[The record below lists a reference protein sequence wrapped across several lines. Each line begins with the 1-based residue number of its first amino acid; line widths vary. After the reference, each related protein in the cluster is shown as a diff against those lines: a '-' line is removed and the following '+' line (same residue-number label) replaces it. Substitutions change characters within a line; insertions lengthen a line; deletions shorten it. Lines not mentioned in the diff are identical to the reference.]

1 MPISSQ
7 AMNST
12 SQDERTVAP
21 NWLQPLPPALRHGD
35 IMAADDGEFLDFF
48 ADQYW
53 PLRRVGFLLTGD
65 WHQADE
71 LAQDAMARTY
81 AAWGRIRRH
90 DRAAAY
96 ARKVLLNRYR
106 SLARRTR
113 VETWHLLAS
122 RREDQDRYEP
132 DFSGDGQLLWAELQR
147 LPARQ
152 RSAVVLRFYL
162 DLPEAEVA
170 RLLGVPQ
177 GTVKS
182 WTHRGLAR
190 LRTRLS
196 AQYGDD
202 QLPRGRKA
210 RQ

>member
-1 MPISSQ
+1 MV
-7 AMNST
+7 
-12 SQDERTVAP
+12 E
-21 NWLQPLPPALRHGD
+21 
-35 IMAADDGEFLDFF
+35 IMAADEREFLDFF

-81 AAWGRIRRH
+81 AAWGRLRRH

-106 SLARRTR
+106 SLLRRAR

-196 AQYGDD
+196 AQYGAD
-202 QLPRGRKA
+202 PVPPGRKA